1 MRVCVYFAPMTSVAV
16 AGASGYAGGEL
27 LRYLAQHP
35 TFDLVAACAAG
46 RAGEQLAAVHPQF
59 AGTAWSDLVLDET
72 TSDLLSQADVVFL
85 ALPHGESAALAAQL
99 PDSTAIVDLGAD
111 FRLRSAQAWSRFY
124 GGEHAGTWTYGLPE
138 LPTLPGLSSAREQI
152 ASSTKVANP
161 GCYPTAVALALVP
174 LARAGA
180 IATQDIVVVAASGT
194 SGAGRKASDS
204 LLATNIMGSVAAYK
218 VGGVHQHTP
227 EMEQS
232 IAIAAGIDTGDVS
245 LSFTPLLAPMPR
257 GIVATCTAR
266 LLGDGDPRAIVEA
279 AYASEPFVRVLPEG
293 QWPATGSVSGTNS
306 AHLQVAV
313 DERIGRV
320 IVESVIDNLGK
331 GAAGQAIQ
339 NANLMF
345 GLEES
350 AGLDLIGVAP

>member
-1 MRVCVYFAPMTSVAV
+1 MTSAAV

-72 TSDLLSQADVVFL
+72 TPALLGQADLVFL

-99 PDSTAIVDLGAD
+99 PDSTAVVDLGAD

-138 LPTLPGLSSAREQI
+138 LPGLPSAREQI
-152 ASSTKVANP
+152 ASSTHVANP
-161 GCYPTAVALALVP
+161 GCYPTAVALALAP
-174 LARAGA
+174 LAGAGA
-180 IATQDIVVVAASGT
+180 ITTQDIVVVAASGT

-204 LLATNIMGSVAAYK
+204 LLATNVMGSMTAYK

-232 IAIAAGIDTGDVS
+232 IALAADLDTDQVS

-257 GIVATCTAR
+257 GIVATCTAQ
-266 LLGDGDPRAIVEA
+266 LTGEGDPRAIIEA
-279 AYASEPFVRVLPEG
+279 AYASEPFVTLLPEG

-306 AHLQVAV
+306 AQLQVAV

-350 AGLDLIGVAP
+350 AGLDVIGVAP